1 MVYWCPNCHDAS
13 VLPPPSTQ
21 GMSGCDQSTVE
32 SLAEDPTDSPFAA
45 DECLKVRKYWC
56 FLLSSIF
63 TFLAGLFIVLLWRAF
78 AFICCRKEPDLGPND
93 PKQKEQKASRN
104 KQEFEGTFM
113 TEAKDWAG
121 ELISGQTT
129 TGRILVVL
137 VFILSIA
144 SLIIY
149 FVDASSE
156 EVERCQ
162 KWSNNITQQID
173 LAFNIFFMVYFFIR
187 FIAASDKLWFMLEM
201 YSFVDY
207 FTIPPSFVSI
217 YLDRTWIGL
226 RFLRA
231 LRLMT
236 VPDILQYLNVLK
248 TSSSIRLAQLVSIFI
263 SVWLTAA
270 GIIHLLEN
278 SGDPLDFNN
287 AHRLSYWTCV
297 YFLIVTMSTVGY
309 GDVYCE
315 TVLGRTFLVFFL
327 LVGLAV
333 FASWIPEITELAAQR
348 SKYGGTYSKDPRK
361 RHIVVC
367 GHITYESVSH
377 FLKDFLHEDRED
389 VDVEVVFLHRKEP
402 DLELEGLLKR
412 HYTTVAFFQG
422 TMMNAVDLERVKV
435 HEADACLVLANKYCQ
450 DPDAEDAANIM
461 RVISIKNYSEDI
473 RVIIQLMQYH
483 NKAYLLNIPS
493 WDWKQGD
500 DVICLAELKLGFIAQ
515 SCLAPGFS
523 TMMAN
528 LFAMRSFK
536 TSPDMQSWTNDYL
549 RGTGM
554 EMYTETLSP
563 TFIGIPFAQATELCF
578 SKLKLLLVAIEIK
591 GAEEGADSKISINPR
606 NAKIQANTQGFF
618 IAQSADEVKRA
629 WFYCKA
635 CHEDIKDETLIKKCK
650 CKNLATF
657 RKGVRAV
664 QMVGRA
670 KDDEYSLYS
679 NDFHPAPT
687 FTPPELP
694 KRVHVRGSVTGDM
707 TRDREDVNLINRN
720 GRRTNGTGNG
730 STGLHMNSIAAKQ
743 VNKVKPTINRQQVE
757 GQVISPSQY
766 NRPPENDA
774 NPYAGYQLAYEVKK
788 LMPTSRSSG
797 TGTQNQN
804 GGVSL
809 PAGIADDQSKDFDF
823 EKTEMKYDSTG
834 MFHWSPAKNL
844 EDCILDR
851 NQAAM
856 TVLNGHVVVCLFADP
871 DSPLIGLRNLVM
883 PLRASNFHYHELK
896 HVVIVGSVDY
906 IRREWKM
913 LQNLPKISVLNGSPL
928 SRADLRAVNVNLC
941 DMCCILSAKVPSNDD
956 PTLAD
961 KEAILASLNI
971 KAMTFDDT
979 IGVLSQRGPEFDNLS
994 ATAGSPIVLQRRGSV
1009 YGANVPMITE
1019 LVNDS
1024 NVQFLDQDDDD
1035 DPDTELY
1042 LTQPFACGTAFAVS
1056 VLDSLMSTTYFNQN
1070 ALTLIRSLITGGATP
1085 ELELI
1090 LAEGA
1095 GLRGGYSTVDSLS
1108 NRDRCRVGQIS
1119 LYDGPL
1125 AQFGECGK
1133 YGDLFVAALK
1143 SYGMLCIGLYRF
1155 RDTSSSCDA
1164 SSKRYVITNPPDDFS
1179 LLPTDQVFVLMQF
1192 DPGLEYKPAAVR
1204 APPGGRAANTQG
1216 SGVGGGG
1223 SNKDDNS

>member
-1 MVYWCPNCHDAS
+1 MAS
-13 VLPPPSTQ
+13 GLIDTNFSSTLTN

-32 SLAEDPTDSPFAA
+32 SLADDPTDSPFDA
-45 DECLKVRKYWC
+45 DDCLKVRKYWC

-63 TFLAGLFIVLLWRAF
+63 TFLAGLLVVLLWRAF
-78 AFICCRKEPDLGPND
+78 AFVCCRKEPDLGPND

-327 LVGLAV
+327 LVGLAM
-333 FASWIPEITELAAQR
+333 FASSIPEIIELVG
-348 SKYGGTYSKDPRK
+348 SGNKYGGELKREHGK

-461 RVISIKNYSEDI
+461 RVISIKNYSDDI

-578 SKLKLLLVAIEIK
+578 SKLKLLLLAIEIK

-606 NAKIQANTQGFF
+606 GAKIQANTQGFF

-650 CKNLATF
+650 CKNLT
-657 RKGVRAV
+657 V
-664 QMVGRA
+664 QPRS
-670 KDDEYSLYS
+670 KFDDL
-679 NDFHPAPT
+679 
-687 FTPPELP
+687 
-694 KRVHVRGSVTGDM
+694 GDI
-707 TRDREDVNLINRN
+707 TRDREDTNLLNRN
-720 GRRTNGTGNG
+720 VRRPNGTGNG
-730 STGLHMNSIAAKQ
+730 TGGMHHMNNTAAAAAAAAAAGKQ
-743 VNKVKPTINRQQVE
+743 VNKVKPTVNVSRQVE

-766 NRPPENDA
+766 NR
-774 NPYAGYQLAYEVKK
+774 
-788 LMPTSRSSG
+788 PTSRSSG

-834 MFHWSPAKNL
+834 MFHWSPAKSL

-1095 GLRGGYSTVDSLS
+1095 GLRGGYSTVESLS

-1192 DPGLEYKPAAVR
+1192 DPGLEYKPPAVR
-1204 APPGGRAANTQG
+1204 APAGGRGTNTQG